1 MDKYYIDDIKIP
13 SCDNKVLDHMSNI
26 LKGHE
31 RKQDIINIRN
41 NIFYNM
47 YSLDL
52 EVINEIEKF
61 WKAPKYKLKEGSVE
75 YEC

>member
-1 MDKYYIDDIKIP
+1 
-13 SCDNKVLDHMSNI
+13 MSNI

-41 NIFYNM
+41 DFFYNTF
-47 YSLDL
+47 SLDL

-61 WKAPKYKLKEGSVE
+61 WKAPKYKLKEGSME